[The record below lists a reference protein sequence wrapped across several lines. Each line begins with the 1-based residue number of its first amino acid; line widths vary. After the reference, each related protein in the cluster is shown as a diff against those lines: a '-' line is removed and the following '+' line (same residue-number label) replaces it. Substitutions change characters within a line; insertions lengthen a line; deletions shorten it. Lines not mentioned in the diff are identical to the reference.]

1 MSVQLNSNDGMQ
13 FVVPKEICLIAHH
26 IRDTLNMSDPDEEL
40 PTLDFPMINGP
51 TLGTIV
57 EFMNTYAKTP
67 FAPIEKEGNFDQL
80 PEYYNNLIN
89 NTKFVSQ
96 RTAAGVADSMNLEDI
111 HGSNMSLMSLMIAAD
126 HLQLDCLTS
135 LIAAKL
141 LNAVRG
147 KPLKQLYPLFGL
159 PEDHVAKVED
169 VEKIREDYAYIL
181 SNEN

>member
-13 FVVPKEICLIAHH
+13 FIVPNENCLIAHH

-67 FAPIEKEGNFDQL
+67 FAPIDKKEGNFDHL
-80 PEYYNNLIN
+80 PEYYINLIN
-89 NTKFVSQ
+89 NTKFVSN
-96 RTAAGVADSMNLEDI
+96 NLEDI
-111 HGSNMSLMSLMIAAD
+111 HGSDISLMSLMIAAD
-126 HLQLDCLTS
+126 HLNMDCLTS

-141 LNAVRG
+141 ASAVRG

-181 SNEN
+181 SNENKDKN